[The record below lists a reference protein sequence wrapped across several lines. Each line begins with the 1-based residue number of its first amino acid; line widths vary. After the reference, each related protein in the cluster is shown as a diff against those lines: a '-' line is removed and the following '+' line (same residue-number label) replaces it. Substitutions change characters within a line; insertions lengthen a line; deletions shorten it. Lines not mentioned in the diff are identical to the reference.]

1 MMTISDERRK
11 TAELMRNEASEF
23 RRLGKEYDHVWT
35 VDLGDVPAIFQDIAH
50 YVGLDGTVRTDELFD
65 RVADLIDPTCHEV
78 GSWCESGLYYPT
90 IYHHELSCG
99 HTITTP
105 YGALPECCDECGARI
120 LDYGER
126 ED

>member
-1 MMTISDERRK
+1 MAPTSDERREIAAWLLIEVK
-11 TAELMRNEASEF
+11 DEDTSLDYPVHRIINDV
-23 RRLGKEYDHVWT
+23 LGVNGAWGAK
-35 VDLGDVPAIFQDIAH
+35 AAH
-50 YVGLDGTVRTDELFD
+50 IL
-65 RVADLIDPTCHEV
+65 ADLIDPTCHEV